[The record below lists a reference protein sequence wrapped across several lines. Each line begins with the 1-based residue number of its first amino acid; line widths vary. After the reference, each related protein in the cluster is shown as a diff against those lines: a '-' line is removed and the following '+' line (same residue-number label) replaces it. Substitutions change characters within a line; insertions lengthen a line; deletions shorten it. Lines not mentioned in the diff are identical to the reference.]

1 VAYSFCSVAIC
12 MLVRVSVHA
21 HMCVCSRCYVCVYF
35 LFFCACSEVLV
46 RSGFQ
51 GLQLVVT
58 DFLPSLPAMC
68 LPVCVAVAGLYGV
81 QNEDLNISL
90 TSIGLLVCRSI
101 VSSEE

>member
-1 VAYSFCSVAIC
+1 
-12 MLVRVSVHA
+12 M
-21 HMCVCSRCYVCVYF
+21 
-35 LFFCACSEVLV
+35 LV

-90 TSIGLLVCRSI
+90 TSIGLLVGVLAPYFRRTSGVVLKVLI
-101 VSSEE
+101 AILFKATVEGGHIT